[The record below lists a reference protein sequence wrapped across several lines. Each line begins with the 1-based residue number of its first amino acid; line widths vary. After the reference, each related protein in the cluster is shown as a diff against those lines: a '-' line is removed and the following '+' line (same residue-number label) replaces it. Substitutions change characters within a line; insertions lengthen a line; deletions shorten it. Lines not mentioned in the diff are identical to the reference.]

1 MDTFPEVIYSQFH
14 DCYDLL
20 MEMEVPVFCALGG
33 VKKDTAC
40 FFWSDTACFR
50 FSVAHHGLEEPS
62 SEVAA
67 LISHAAQER
76 LRNIVEKLAVIAEH
90 RIDLIKVRGLCEHL
104 NVELRFVVFG
114 LSYIF
119 ASFVI
124 HEVSKAVVMKI
135 QVFLDI
141 MSTGCLH
148 TGLWITVACPSYH
161 FH

>member
-1 MDTFPEVIYSQFH
+1 MSRQMNTFPEVISSQFH

-20 MEMEVPVFCALGG
+20 VEMEVPVFCALGG
-33 VKKDTAC
+33 VKKDTVCFCWPDSAC
-40 FFWSDTACFR
+40 FLR

-76 LRNIVEKLAVIAEH
+76 LRNILEKLAVIAEH

-114 LSYIF
+114 LTYIY
-119 ASFVI
+119 ASFVL
-124 HEVSKAVVMKI
+124 HDVSTLVVMKI
-135 QVFLDI
+135 QAF
-141 MSTGCLH
+141 
-148 TGLWITVACPSYH
+148 
-161 FH
+161 

>member
-1 MDTFPEVIYSQFH
+1 
-14 DCYDLL
+14 
-20 MEMEVPVFCALGG
+20 
-33 VKKDTAC
+33 
-40 FFWSDTACFR
+40 
-50 FSVAHHGLEEPS
+50 LEEPS

-104 NVELRFVVFG
+104 NVELKFVVFG

-124 HEVSKAVVMKI
+124 HGVSTVVVMKS
-135 QVFLDI
+135 QAFCDI

-148 TGLWITVACPSYH
+148 TRQWLTVAYHSYY

>member
-1 MDTFPEVIYSQFH
+1 M
-14 DCYDLL
+14 
-20 MEMEVPVFCALGG
+20 PVFCALGG
-33 VKKDTAC
+33 IKDIAHFCWTDSAC
-40 FFWSDTACFR
+40 FLR

-114 LSYIF
+114 LSYIY

-124 HEVSKAVVMKI
+124 CEVSAVVVMKI
-135 QVFLDI
+135 QAF
-141 MSTGCLH
+141 
-148 TGLWITVACPSYH
+148 
-161 FH
+161 

>member
-1 MDTFPEVIYSQFH
+1 MDTFPEVISSQFH
-14 DCYDLL
+14 DGYDLL
-20 MEMEVPVFCALGG
+20 MEMEVPVFCALRG

-40 FFWSDTACFR
+40 FCWSDTACFLR

-135 QVFLDI
+135 QVF
-141 MSTGCLH
+141 
-148 TGLWITVACPSYH
+148 
-161 FH
+161 

>member
-1 MDTFPEVIYSQFH
+1 V
-14 DCYDLL
+14 LW
-20 MEMEVPVFCALGG
+20 VAL
-33 VKKDTAC
+33 KKDSVCFYWPDSAC
-40 FFWSDTACFR
+40 FLR

-90 RIDLIKVRGLCEHL
+90 RIDLIKVGGLCEHL

-114 LSYIF
+114 LNYIY

-124 HEVSKAVVMKI
+124 CEVSTVVVMKI
-135 QVFLDI
+135 HAF
-141 MSTGCLH
+141 
-148 TGLWITVACPSYH
+148 
-161 FH
+161 

>member
-1 MDTFPEVIYSQFH
+1 
-14 DCYDLL
+14 
-20 MEMEVPVFCALGG
+20 MEVPVFCALGG
-33 VKKDTAC
+33 VKKDIVHFCWPDSAC
-40 FFWSDTACFR
+40 FLW

-114 LSYIF
+114 LNYIYT
-119 ASFVI
+119 SFVI
-124 HEVSKAVVMKI
+124 REVSTGMMMKI
-135 QVFLDI
+135 QAF
-141 MSTGCLH
+141 
-148 TGLWITVACPSYH
+148 
-161 FH
+161 